1 MGKRTASRVLW
12 SHITVVTNQR
22 LVGEGGL
29 KPTACFPS
37 RTLGGA
43 EEMGQELLKDT
54 LKPLTALQDYMIFK
68 YAPAVA

>member
-1 MGKRTASRVLW
+1 MGKRIASKVLW
-12 SHITVVTNQR
+12 SHITGVTNQR
-22 LVGEGGL
+22 LVGERGL
-29 KPTACFPS
+29 KPTARFPS

-54 LKPLTALQDYMIFK
+54 LKPLTALQDYIFK